1 MAHPLCWVPYMARS
15 RAVSRSCKGLYAAY
29 RLIDAADISHCASVI
44 KAGEISIEFY
54 RPTFFDP
61 SIRNHR
67 SATTYNETTRHFWSS
82 NLVCSQTNFLS
93 LQLTLT
99 RLLSDDCWWLWQLF
113 LPRTWR
119 NPSWLIP
126 MRSVNPQQSWHG
138 KQGTLKWAFLYIESS
153 QFFVPHSTLRRPS
166 PPGIQWS
173 FLRAEHAFPVFV
185 DKETWCCECSWHQ
198 ISIPHLLII
207 WSFSPFSNHSP
218 SIFQAILMVF
228 PCLSDDFPSCC
239 SSNFSASIFSSDRWV
254 QVSVPRS
261 TCFATHPPPSMVL
274 NHRDTKLFRT
284 RFYPHHLLQL
294 AWHGEKIGK
303 KKTYIEHHFCPL
315 FFPQASST
323 LINPMVFWWL
333 WPPNPTRF
341 PPLWSS

>member
-1 MAHPLCWVPYMARS
+1 M
-15 RAVSRSCKGLYAAY
+15 
-29 RLIDAADISHCASVI
+29 I
-44 KAGEISIEFY
+44 
-54 RPTFFDP
+54 
-61 SIRNHR
+61 
-67 SATTYNETTRHFWSS
+67 
-82 NLVCSQTNFLS
+82 
-93 LQLTLT
+93 
-99 RLLSDDCWWLWQLF
+99 
-113 LPRTWR
+113 
-119 NPSWLIP
+119 
-126 MRSVNPQQSWHG
+126 
-138 KQGTLKWAFLYIESS
+138 
-153 QFFVPHSTLRRPS
+153 
-166 PPGIQWS
+166 

-303 KKTYIEHHFCPL
+303 KNIYWTHFCPL

-333 WPPNPTRF
+333 WPPNPTRSHLF
-341 PPLWSS
+341 DLHSGWVRFVHLTKSAHHLWIWTSTSYFWSEFLENGRLRFAT

>member
-1 MAHPLCWVPYMARS
+1 M
-15 RAVSRSCKGLYAAY
+15 
-29 RLIDAADISHCASVI
+29 I
-44 KAGEISIEFY
+44 
-54 RPTFFDP
+54 
-61 SIRNHR
+61 
-67 SATTYNETTRHFWSS
+67 
-82 NLVCSQTNFLS
+82 
-93 LQLTLT
+93 
-99 RLLSDDCWWLWQLF
+99 
-113 LPRTWR
+113 
-119 NPSWLIP
+119 
-126 MRSVNPQQSWHG
+126 
-138 KQGTLKWAFLYIESS
+138 
-153 QFFVPHSTLRRPS
+153 
-166 PPGIQWS
+166 

-303 KKTYIEHHFCPL
+303 KTYIEPISAP
-315 FFPQASST
+315 FFFLKPHQRSST
-323 LINPMVFWWL
+323 PWSFGGFDHQIPPDPTSLIFIAAEFASFTWRNQLTIFGSEHLPAIFDLNFWRTAGCVL
-333 WPPNPTRF
+333 LPSQGFHQKSN
-341 PPLWSS
+341 SYSN

>member
-1 MAHPLCWVPYMARS
+1 MVTLSIDLNGCPSLLLYCNHQSLLKPMDVHSVSWVTRCNPSHQLVMAHPLCWVPYMARS

-138 KQGTLKWAFLYIESS
+138 KQGTLKWAFY
-153 QFFVPHSTLRRPS
+153 TLNP
-166 PPGIQWS
+166 
-173 FLRAEHAFPVFV
+173 L
-185 DKETWCCECSWHQ
+185 
-198 ISIPHLLII
+198 
-207 WSFSPFSNHSP
+207 SFSSLIPPFGV
-218 SIFQAILMVF
+218 LRLLVF
-228 PCLSDDFPSCC
+228 NDLPQSRTCLPCV
-239 SSNFSASIFSSDRWV
+239 R
-254 QVSVPRS
+254 
-261 TCFATHPPPSMVL
+261 
-274 NHRDTKLFRT
+274 
-284 RFYPHHLLQL
+284 
-294 AWHGEKIGK
+294 G
-303 KKTYIEHHFCPL
+303 
-315 FFPQASST
+315 
-323 LINPMVFWWL
+323 
-333 WPPNPTRF
+333 
-341 PPLWSS
+341 